1 MYDACMANIQVR
13 DVSAHTHE
21 VLRRRAKK
29 AGQSL
34 QQYLLRVLTEEAA
47 QPTIA
52 ELMAEIDELSG
63 GRVGFEQ
70 AVEDIHQ
77 EREERELG

>member
-1 MYDACMANIQVR
+1 MANIQVR